1 MKIVEKT
8 GRTVDEAV
16 ESCLLELGAEKDQVS
31 IEILEEP
38 GRKGLFGLFGQK
50 PARVRVIY
58 NADPSSIACK
68 FLRELIAAMNVNAD
82 FEVFHRDDHILI
94 NITGSDL
101 GILIGR
107 RGDTLEAIQF
117 LTGLAVARKAVDKTR
132 IVIDIEG
139 YRKRREETLIKLA
152 KRLAEKVKR
161 TGTRIVLEPMS
172 PQERRIIHT
181 ALQGEYKILTFS
193 EGEEPNRRVVISL
206 KRSSKDV
213 S

>member
-1 MKIVEKT
+1 MKVVEKT

>member
-1 MKIVEKT
+1 MKVVEKT

-82 FEVFHRDDHILI
+82 FEVF
-94 NITGSDL
+94 
-101 GILIGR
+101 IG
-107 RGDTLEAIQF
+107 T
-117 LTGLAVARKAVDKTR
+117 
-132 IVIDIEG
+132 
-139 YRKRREETLIKLA
+139 
-152 KRLAEKVKR
+152 
-161 TGTRIVLEPMS
+161 
-172 PQERRIIHT
+172 II
-181 ALQGEYKILTFS
+181 F
-193 EGEEPNRRVVISL
+193 
-206 KRSSKDV
+206 
-213 S
+213 